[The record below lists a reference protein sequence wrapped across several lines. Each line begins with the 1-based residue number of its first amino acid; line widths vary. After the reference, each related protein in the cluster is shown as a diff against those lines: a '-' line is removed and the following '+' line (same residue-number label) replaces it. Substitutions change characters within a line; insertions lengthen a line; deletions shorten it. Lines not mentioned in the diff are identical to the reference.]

1 MNENYKNKIAS
12 LLTNSENIASKRIEY
27 LINYKGQSEFMAPYY
42 SLSNEINHNIDEHI
56 AKHEGSHFGLLG
68 TVNDILN

>member
-27 LINYKGQSEFMAPYY
+27 LINYINFDTIHIEMRNI
-42 SLSNEINHNIDEHI
+42 SNIATQRHI
-56 AKHEGSHFGLLG
+56 IRNLKVKIPKFKK
-68 TVNDILN
+68 